1 MPTGRHTGHCAP
13 SIADQARTAR
23 VNRTAVNLAPLLK
36 ELRAAGV
43 PSLNGIAAALNERR
57 VPTPAGSGHCH
68 AAQVAGVEAAAEVS
82 CGTSVTRSPLTVG
95 AGFPPLDRTPG
106 VRLRRVGMWSPRR
119 RGLAAGGDARNQSD
133 RALITT
139 LGAAH
144 PYSITPHGAGSGRS
158 ANSRSEPPTVAVTRR
173 NARAAASPIV
183 PWDIQAPEPAR
194 ALVQ

>member
-1 MPTGRHTGHCAP
+1 
-13 SIADQARTAR
+13 

-95 AGFPPLDRTPG
+95 AGFPPLDRTP
-106 VRLRRVGMWSPRR
+106 
-119 RGLAAGGDARNQSD
+119 AF
-133 RALITT
+133 
-139 LGAAH
+139 
-144 PYSITPHGAGSGRS
+144 GSG
-158 ANSRSEPPTVAVTRR
+158 AWGCGAHAAAVWPLAVTHGTNQIGRLL
-173 NARAAASPIV
+173 P
-183 PWDIQAPEPAR
+183 P
-194 ALVQ
+194 